1 MTQRY
6 LHALLRLHVQ
16 LLRCPLALNLRQ
28 GDELGFRSCW
38 QIKGTRRHHTL
49 PKTLG
54 REESTRSQHAGEEG
68 SRTHLGQD
76 TADETSCKARQQ
88 T

>member
-49 PKTLG
+49 P
-54 REESTRSQHAGEEG
+54 
-68 SRTHLGQD
+68 
-76 TADETSCKARQQ
+76 
-88 T
+88 